1 MSLFRG
7 RWSRLVLLVLGLAAV
22 GVAAAPS
29 ASAHPLGNFTVNYS
43 STLVV
48 EPTAVRIDHVV
59 DRAEIPTLQ
68 AFADARPGQDPVGA
82 AEFRGAECAAVAAGS
97 RLDLGG
103 QPVSLQVTATRLTLL
118 PGAAGL
124 ATSRLEC
131 TLRTTGRVR
140 TVGRTLTFAA
150 PSTQGRVGW
159 HEVIARGDGVT
170 LAASDVPATSPS
182 SQLRQYPADLLA
194 SPLDQRSARL
204 DVTAGTGVVSGE
216 QADGATDSG
225 VLYGLDRLT
234 TAYTALVSRATLT
247 PAFALLAVVLS
258 MLLGALHAFAP
269 GHGKTLMA
277 AYLVGREGTWRQAAV
292 IGMSVT
298 LTHTIGVLL
307 LGAALTA
314 ALLAAPESVYPWLG
328 LVSGLLLAAIGV
340 TLLRSPVRLLAGHT
354 HGPDDGTGHGHGHG
368 HRHGPEDGTG
378 AGHGPDAGTGHGH
391 GHGDGHGDP
400 RPHRVEPVVTPAL
413 VHAGSDL
420 SLTSKDVPP
429 VGGTSSDVTQYGHG
443 HLPDPATGGRWAS
456 LGGAGGTARL
466 AAVGLVGGMV
476 PSPSALLVLL
486 GGIALGRTWFGAL
499 LVLAYGI
506 GMAGALVGT
515 GLLLVA
521 ARDRIE
527 AWSVRRAELRT
538 STSRWTPLAGQ
549 VGRVL
554 PRLTALVVIVV
565 GLSLAARSALTL

>member
-1 MSLFRG
+1 MSRVRG
-7 RWSRLVLLVLGLAAV
+7 RWSRSVSAVLLMVGLGAA

-29 ASAHPLGNFTVNYS
+29 AAAHPLGNFTVNSS

-82 AEFRGAECAAVAAGS
+82 AEFRTAECAAVAAGS
-97 RLDLGG
+97 RLVIAG
-103 QPVSLQVTATRLTLL
+103 QPVALKVTATRLTLL

-131 TLRTTGRVR
+131 TLRTTDSVR

-182 SQLRQYPADLLA
+182 GQLRRYPADLLA

-216 QADGATDSG
+216 QVGGSTGAG

-298 LTHTIGVLL
+298 LTHTVGVLL

-328 LVSGLLLAAIGV
+328 LISGLLLAAIGV
-340 TLLRSPVRLLAGHT
+340 TLLRSPGRLLAGHT

-368 HRHGPEDGTG
+368 H
-378 AGHGPDAGTGHGH
+378 
-391 GHGDGHGDP
+391 GHGDEVPD
-400 RPHRVEPVVTPAL
+400 RVEPVVKPAL

-420 SLTSKDVPP
+420 SLRSEDVPP
-429 VGGTSSDVTQYGHG
+429 TGGLSSDVTQHGHG
-443 HLPDPATGGRWAS
+443 HGHGQHQTEHLSARATGGRWSS

-527 AWSVRRAELRT
+527 AWSARRAEVRT
-538 STSRWTPLAGQ
+538 TTARWTNLAAQ
-549 VGRVL
+549 IGRVL